1 MYMAPTSTMSASV
14 KRKKEKERE
23 KERKQGKGRVLRA
36 QKEGSSGPMRNRR
49 DGGHFNDWDEQRE
62 EESGTE

>member
-23 KERKQGKGRVLRA
+23 GEKARKRESPKGAERRELWANEK
-36 QKEGSSGPMRNRR
+36 SS
-49 DGGHFNDWDEQRE
+49 
-62 EESGTE
+62 

>member
-14 KRKKEKERE
+14 KRKKE